1 MKTKPRTLIDF
12 KVEKSNTFMGLTSL
26 HGQVLQDFM
35 KALKFEVNQQIEQN
49 PGNEDQIRTEEKAIL
64 HYWKAQKDIWTA
76 HGKQLAID
84 TFGRT
89 ANTKRQRDESAV
101 LELANVSLNC
111 IPLSNPHSYFYTDLY
126 SKETFQKT
134 KLLAKQTTKSIRKT
148 TVSKVQ
154 QRSCHQRRK
163 IFEKIPSSEK
173 RAKIRR
179 MPKFKQNC
187 IKLFKSQMNDFQ
199 LESKEFQLEKENIK
213 RLGVAHTNVHNI
225 CNQSITQK
233 ELDSLSLGHKFIPTP
248 KKRPMLIEKA
258 LKNFLNTIRW
268 KCIFDDDESEMPL
281 YWIPST
287 KKPQISNQYVES
299 AFMTLQNEINM
310 DDAKIIFNMHPILSK
325 SLSKLLKHKDILV
338 ITADKNLGYAIVSIS
353 WYRQQC
359 LNHLESQSY
368 IELTNQFMR
377 NDEGA
382 AFIDELYNQ
391 LVTLVN
397 EYRHI
402 LDTIEEKWIIQKHD
416 WAPMRFYILAK
427 VHKYPVKGRPIVP
440 SMTWITHH
448 LSQWIANQLNPLI
461 SHLEWVLK
469 DSNDLLKEFHQVNTS
484 KKFKNKYLNLELYS
498 ADVEALYPNMDVQT
512 GITLINDFL
521 HEIGWEHQIKIDFIL
536 KAIEF
541 VLTQG
546 YIIFENRIFQQC
558 NGAAMGSPM
567 IPPYANIYM
576 YMLERNVVNKFTAT
590 NFVLLYKRF
599 LDDIFVVIDS
609 HNKNL
614 ISEFQNELNSLHPK
628 IKLLWTPKST
638 RCNFLDINI
647 WITPKNYIHTNVY
660 QKPLNMYS
668 YLPFKS
674 FHTPSQKTGFI
685 KAEALRYSRI
695 CSRKS
700 DFRKMIHLFTIR
712 LQRRGYPLDIINKAL
727 LNVTWENRVLHL
739 FKESESKKNIP
750 LLFKI
755 RYSPTHNHIKLRKA
769 LNNFTNQM
777 IKGISV
783 PKSLKNKVTI
793 CYQLPRKLHSRILKA
808 RKAKGF

>member
-1 MKTKPRTLIDF
+1 M
-12 KVEKSNTFMGLTSL
+12 EKSNTFMGLTSL

-35 KALKFEVNQQIEQN
+35 KALKFEVTQQIEQN
-49 PGNEDQIRTEEKAIL
+49 PSNENQIRAEEKAIL
-64 HYWKAQKDIWTA
+64 HYWKAQKDTWTA

-89 ANTKRQRDESAV
+89 ANTKRQRDESAA
-101 LELANVSLNC
+101 LEQANVSLNY
-111 IPLSNPHSYFYTDLY
+111 IPSSISHSHLHADLC

-134 KLLAKQTTKSIRKT
+134 KPLAKQTTKSIRKN

-163 IFEKIPSSEK
+163 ISKIPSSDK
-173 RAKIRR
+173 GAKIRR
-179 MPKFKQNC
+179 LPRYKQNR
-187 IKLFKSQMNDFQ
+187 IKIFKRQINDFQ

-213 RLGVAHTNVHNI
+213 RLGVAHTNVHNL
-225 CNQSITQK
+225 CQQSVTQE
-233 ELDSLSLGHKFIPTP
+233 ELDSLSLGHKFIPIP
-248 KKRPMLIEKA
+248 RKQPILIKEA

-268 KCIFDDDESEMPL
+268 KCIFDDEESEMPL

-287 KKPQISNQYVES
+287 KIPQPSNQQVES
-299 AFMTLQNEINM
+299 AFIILQN
-310 DDAKIIFNMHPILSK
+310 KIVVNDTKTLSNISPIQTK
-325 SLSKLLKHKDILV
+325 SLSKLLERKDILV
-338 ITADKNLGYAIVSIS
+338 ITADKNLGYAVVPII

-368 IELTNQFMR
+368 IELTNHFMG
-377 NDEGA
+377 NDEGVS
-382 AFIDELYNQ
+382 FINKLYHQ
-391 LVTLVN
+391 LITLIN

-402 LDTIEEKWIIQKHD
+402 LDSAEEKWIIRKHA
-416 WAPMRFYILAK
+416 WTPMKFYILAK
-427 VHKYPVKGRPIVP
+427 VHKNPIKGRPIVP

-448 LSQWIANQLNPLI
+448 LSQWIANQLNPLLH
-461 SHLEWVLK
+461 HLEWVLK
-469 DSNDLLKEFHQVNTS
+469 DSNDLLKEFHLINTS
-484 KKFKNKYLNLELYS
+484 KRLKNKYLNLEVYT
-498 ADVEALYPNMDVQT
+498 ADVEALYPNIDVQT
-512 GITLINDFL
+512 GITLINEFL
-521 HEIGWEHQIKIDFIL
+521 HEIDWEHQTKIDFIL

-546 YIIFENRIFQQC
+546 YIVFENRIFQQC

-576 YMLERNVVNKFTAT
+576 YMLERNVVNKFTAM

-599 LDDIFVVIDS
+599 IDDVFIITETYS
-609 HNKNL
+609 KNC
-614 ISEFQNELNSLHPK
+614 ISEFQNELNNLHPK
-628 IKLLWTPKST
+628 IKLSWTPKST
-638 RCNFLDINI
+638 HCNFLDINI
-647 WITPKNYIHTNVY
+647 WITPKNHIHTNVY

-674 FHTPSQKTGFI
+674 YHTPSQKAGFI

-700 DFRKMIHLFTIR
+700 DFRTIIDLFTIR
-712 LQRRGYPLDIINKAL
+712 LQRRGYPLDTINKVL
-727 LNVTWENRVLHL
+727 QSVTWENRVIHL
-739 FKESESKKNIP
+739 FKKSESKKNIP

-755 RYSPTHNHIKLRKA
+755 CYSPTHNHTKLRKA
-769 LNNFTNQM
+769 LNDFTNQM
-777 IKGISV
+777 IKELSV

-793 CYQLPRKLHSRILKA
+793 CYQLPHKLHSRILKA